1 MKLTKWIGV
10 LLIGA
15 SLLVAGCSSEQPK
28 VGTVDT
34 QKIVSESKVGVEAT
48 AKVQAQMEA
57 LEEEMKKSPAPKSQ
71 EEMMKIQQEYQQ
83 RAQAINLQI
92 RQEFNANLEKA
103 TAEVAQAKKIGVVLD
118 KGQVRY
124 GSTDITDDVIAKMG
138 GKVEKPAEDKKAA
151 APKQ

>member
-57 LEEEMKKSPAPKSQ
+57 LEEEMKK
-71 EEMMKIQQEYQQ
+71 MVKI
-83 RAQAINLQI
+83 IILFLTLNLTKCLKTM
-92 RQEFNANLEKA
+92 N
-103 TAEVAQAKKIGVVLD
+103 
-118 KGQVRY
+118 
-124 GSTDITDDVIAKMG
+124 
-138 GKVEKPAEDKKAA
+138 
-151 APKQ
+151 